1 MKKSIKISAIT
12 LAILSIFTVSTRAQE
27 GTPSGDPVKSGFR
40 LSVGPEV
47 ALPIGDFS
55 DRYNWAIGGSVQG
68 ELPILKDQLFVTL
81 NAAYLSF
88 IKNDDYTGTYQ
99 SNLQLIP
106 VKAGLKYFPV
116 KNFFVQGEAG
126 VSFLTN
132 KDDVGATKSATFAYA
147 PQIGYQFN
155 LGNSSA
161 LDLGVRFQ
169 GNSKFT
175 DNGSSNNFFG
185 LRVAYSFGL

>member
-1 MKKSIKISAIT
+1 MKKSIKISAVT
-12 LAILSIFTVSTRAQE
+12 LAILTIITVSTRAQE
-27 GTPSGDPVKSGFR
+27 VPPTGTPVKSGFR
-40 LSVGPEV
+40 LSLGPEA

-55 DRYNWAIGGSVQG
+55 DRYNWAIGGSIQG
-68 ELPILKDQLFVTL
+68 ELPIVKDQLFITL
-81 NAAYLSF
+81 NAGYYSF
-88 IKNDDYTGTYQ
+88 IKNDDYTGTYK

-106 VKAGLKYFPV
+106 VKAGLKFFPV
-116 KNFFVQGEAG
+116 KNFYVQGEAG

-132 KDDVGATKSATFAYA
+132 KDDVGATKSTTFAYA

-175 DNGSSNNFFG
+175 DNGSSNNFLG

>member
-1 MKKSIKISAIT
+1 MKKSIKISVIA
-12 LAILSIFTVSTRAQE
+12 LAIVSIFAVSANAQE
-27 GTPSGDPVKSGFR
+27 GRPVSSSVNNKFK
-40 LSVGPEV
+40 LSIGPEV

-68 ELPILKDQLFVTL
+68 ELPVVKDKLFITL
-81 NAAYLSF
+81 NAGYLSF
-88 IKNDDYTGTYQ
+88 IKNDDYNGLYQ

-132 KDDVGATKSATFAYA
+132 KEDVGATKSATFAYA

-155 LGNSSA
+155 LGDSNS